1 MFGHI
6 FLAHLMKKF
15 HVTNIFFYVCYSFG
29 QANNVLRMER
39 TTLVQIFPKM
49 DFGLQMLMNVKN
61 YVKIPVLVN
70 IGLGFWIMMVQMVCV
85 IKNIPRDKQ
94 FMKIML
100 YLVQNIVNL
109 HYNRTSCICT
119 TTLTRFIKIGI
130 IKKFY

>member
-29 QANNVLRMER
+29 QANNALRMER

-70 IGLGFWIMMVQMVCV
+70 IGLGFWIMMV
-85 IKNIPRDKQ
+85 
-94 FMKIML
+94 
-100 YLVQNIVNL
+100 
-109 HYNRTSCICT
+109 
-119 TTLTRFIKIGI
+119 
-130 IKKFY
+130 